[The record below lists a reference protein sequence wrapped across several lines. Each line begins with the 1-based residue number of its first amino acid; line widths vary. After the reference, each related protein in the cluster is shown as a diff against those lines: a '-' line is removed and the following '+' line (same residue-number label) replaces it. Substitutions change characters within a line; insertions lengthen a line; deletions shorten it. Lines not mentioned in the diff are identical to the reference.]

1 MSNLINL
8 VNNRLEY
15 INILTPEEMEAAQKF
30 LEKLQINVG
39 KFEKEL
45 AKSVSSSTIEYR
57 FKIGEFLDKQ
67 IRGNNIS
74 TKERAYVWNE
84 IKNLTQS
91 DIEVMNDRGKRREF
105 YEYCYR
111 IFQFGENIAWRF
123 TWSQWVD
130 ILDRSAALHDER
142 FIRWLADRK
151 QRITT
156 ENLRMLLLIL
166 NLFIEKKDLSVFTNE
181 EICQQFDFLY
191 KIVEQWNAL
200 FLKYFNSK
208 KENLTDARYEKFTKY
223 KKKFI
228 SDVLNKSK
236 FARESEME
244 LICEDSFRKNF
255 VDIDQSA
262 NFQK

>member
-1 MSNLINL
+1 MSKLINL

-15 INILTPEEMEAAQKF
+15 IDILTPGEMEVAQKF
-30 LEKLQINVG
+30 LEQLQLNVHE
-39 KFEKEL
+39 FEKEL
-45 AKSVSSSTIEYR
+45 IKSVSSSTIEYR

-67 IRGNNIS
+67 IRENNIS
-74 TKERAYVWNE
+74 TKERIYVWNE

-91 DIEVMNDRGKRREF
+91 DIEVAKDRGKRREF

-111 IFQFGENIAWRF
+111 IFQFGETTACSI

-130 ILDRSAALHDER
+130 VLDRSAALHDER
-142 FIRWLADRK
+142 FINWLANK
-151 QRITT
+151 KHRISTD
-156 ENLRMLLLIL
+156 NLRMLLLVL
-166 NLFIEKKDLSVFTNE
+166 NLFVAKKDLSVFNDQE
-181 EICQQFDFLY
+181 VWHQFDFLY

-200 FLKYFNSK
+200 FLRYFKSK
-208 KENLTDARYEKFTKY
+208 KENLTDARNEKFTKY
-223 KKKFI
+223 KKKYI

-236 FARESEME
+236 FARESEIE